1 MGRSLGVIPRKRA
14 MKEVD
19 ENVGKRFQIVMAQL
33 FDTQVAV
40 ERGK

>member
-19 ENVGKRFQIVMAQL
+19 ENIGKRFQIV
-33 FDTQVAV
+33 AV
-40 ERGK
+40 